1 MIFGA
6 RLSVAV
12 LTILGLASDALVGVH
27 AAPSRRAPALA
38 RVVRSCTKSN
48 VAALTFVS
56 FTLPNPWCELMCLV
70 WTG

>member
-6 RLSVAV
+6 RLSVALFTV
-12 LTILGLASDALVGVH
+12 LGLASDALVGVH

-38 RVVRSCTKSN
+38 RVVRSCTKTN

-56 FTLPNPWCELMCLV
+56 FVFLIP
-70 WTG
+70 